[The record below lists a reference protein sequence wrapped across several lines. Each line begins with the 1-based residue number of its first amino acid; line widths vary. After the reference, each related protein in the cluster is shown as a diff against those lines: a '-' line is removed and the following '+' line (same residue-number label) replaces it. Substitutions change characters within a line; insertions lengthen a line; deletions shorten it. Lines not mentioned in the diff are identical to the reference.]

1 MTDDH
6 VAETDHGTAPE
17 VHKLDGHNRHTL
29 ERLFAHPTSHNIQWH
44 DVRSLLEQVGSVKEH
59 PDGKLVVR
67 IGERSE
73 TFEPK
78 RSRDM
83 DIEHVMGLRRVLSA
97 AGITPE
103 GAGHP

>member
-6 VAETDHGTAPE
+6 AAVTGQDPGSD

-44 DVRSLLEQVGSVKEH
+44 DVRSLLEQVGTVKEH
-59 PDGKLVVR
+59 PDGKFVVR
-67 IGERSE
+67 IGNQTE

-78 RSRDM
+78 RSPDV
-83 DIEHVMGLRRVLSA
+83 DIEHVMILRRALSA
-97 AGITPE
+97 AGIGP
-103 GAGHP
+103 